1 MNFHRLGVIIAGHS
15 EGVDVF
21 AKSYGWSLYMSEE
34 QFANYSTIILVGGLI
49 LFMAFIIY
57 DLAKKSKAGKF
68 GMMILFIGLFTG
80 VLGFVIKTVL
90 VEFMEV
96 GMVLTMALPLC

>member
-1 MNFHRLGVIIAGHS
+1 
-15 EGVDVF
+15 
-21 AKSYGWSLYMSEE
+21 MSEE
-34 QFANYSTIILVGGLI
+34 QFASYSTTILVGALI

-80 VLGFVIKTVL
+80 VVGFVIKTVL
-90 VEFMEV
+90 VEYMDV
-96 GMVLTMALPLC
+96 GLVQVLPVMVG